1 MGVIKKP
8 GKKNEVLSGQHQM
21 HQGEEL
27 KDITAEEA
35 NVDTERSDKILSE
48 DEKESKQIIA
58 FLIKH
63 ILIDCQK
70 EIRHND
76 SQKSI
81 VLDF

>member
-1 MGVIKKP
+1 
-8 GKKNEVLSGQHQM
+8 M

-48 DEKESKQIIA
+48 DEKESKQIID

-63 ILIDCQK
+63 ILIDC
-70 EIRHND
+70 
-76 SQKSI
+76 
-81 VLDF
+81 